1 MKVISFPLAL
11 QAAMLATVFAASS
24 RAEEAGTAAVAK
36 EDVQAKLE
44 YCKTCHGL
52 NGQGFRGTFPM
63 PRLAGQQAVYIE
75 TQLKSFVEGRRT
87 NPFMSKVAHALS
99 PAMLAALTMNFG
111 ELNPKPLGGAPKDL
125 LAAGKKVYE
134 EGLPDAHVPACA
146 SCHGAEAKGDG
157 KVPRLAGQLN
167 DYVVRK
173 LANWSVERLQDPASG
188 TPSGVV
194 DPAAHALTE
203 SQAAAVAAYL
213 SYLE

>member
-1 MKVISFPLAL
+1 MKVISVPLAF
-11 QAAMLATVFAASS
+11 QAAMLATVLAASS
-24 RAEEAGTAAVAK
+24 RAEEAGTAAASK
-36 EDVQAKLE
+36 QEVQAKLE

-63 PRLAGQQAVYIE
+63 PRLAGQQAAYIE

-99 PAMLAALTMNFG
+99 PAMLAALTTNFG

-125 LAAGKKVYE
+125 VTAGKKVYE

-167 DYVVRK
+167 DYIVRK
-173 LANWSVERLQDPASG
+173 LANWSGERLQDPAGS
-188 TPSGVV
+188 TSSVIV

-203 SQAAAVAAYL
+203 SQAAAVAAYV
-213 SYLE
+213 SYIE